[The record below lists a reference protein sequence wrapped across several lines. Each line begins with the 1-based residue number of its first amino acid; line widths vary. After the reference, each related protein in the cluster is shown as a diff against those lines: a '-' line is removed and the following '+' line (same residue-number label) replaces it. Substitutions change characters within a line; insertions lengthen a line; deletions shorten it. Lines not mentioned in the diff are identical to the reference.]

1 MINEPDQMEEE
12 EKELETEEL
21 EEKNHIQI
29 RQIEEIEKQCED
41 IKLRSYMSR
50 KKNSA

>member
-1 MINEPDQMEEE
+1 VRSSDYNSSRPPMINEPDQMEEE

-29 RQIEEIEKQCED
+29 RQIEEIE
-41 IKLRSYMSR
+41 
-50 KKNSA
+50 